1 MVINELIRKGAD
13 ALENKVE
20 NPIREARLILAHA
33 AEVSV
38 SDIIVRGGDEV
49 STECEKKYFENIR
62 QRACG
67 MPFAYITGEQEF
79 FGLKFAVNENVLI
92 PRSDTEI
99 LVEFALSA
107 GGKTVLDICT
117 GSGCIAVAL
126 AKNLPDSKV
135 SAVDISPAALEIA
148 KKNASANGCDNVSF
162 FETNI
167 LSEIPGGKFDL
178 IVSNPP
184 YIEKAELS
192 SLMKDVIEFEPRLA
206 LDGGDD
212 GLIFYR
218 RICVLAPQILNK
230 GGTLAFEIGYNQY
243 ESVYEIMKENFSQI
257 GYKEDLSGI
266 KRVLYGK
273 L

>member
-1 MVINELIRKGAD
+1 MVISELIREGAD

-33 AEVSV
+33 ADVSV

-49 STECEKKYFENIR
+49 FSECETKFFENIKK
-62 QRACG
+62 RALG
-67 MPFAYITGEQEF
+67 TPFSYITGEQEF
-79 FGLKFAVNENVLI
+79 YGLKFAVNENVLI

-99 LVEFALSA
+99 LVEFAVSR
-107 GGKTVLDICT
+107 GGKNILDLCT

-126 AKNLPDSKV
+126 AKNMPDAHV
-135 SAVDISPAALEIA
+135 TAVDISPAALEVA
-148 KKNASANGCDNVSF
+148 KKNASLNGCDVSF
-162 FETNI
+162 IEMDI
-167 LSEIPGGKFDL
+167 LSEIPNGKFDL

-184 YIEKAELS
+184 YIENGELS

-206 LDGGDD
+206 LDGDDD
-212 GLIFYR
+212 GLIFYK
-218 RICVLAPQILNK
+218 RICAIAPQILEK

-243 ESVYEIMKENFSQI
+243 ESVYEIMKENFTDI
-257 GYKEDLSGI
+257 GYKEDLAGI